1 MNPYLPMTVCIADG
15 EPNVFGDQVYV
26 FGSQDRPC
34 GETFCE
40 LDYEILPAPV
50 ENLVDWMSHGI
61 VYTAKQDPEY
71 SERKPYLFA
80 PDVVHGNDGRFT
92 FTIL

>member
-1 MNPYLPMTVCIADG
+1 MYSATRSM
-15 EPNVFGDQVYV
+15 F
-26 FGSQDRPC
+26 FGSHDRPC

-40 LDYEILPAPV
+40 LDYEILSAPV

-61 VYTAKQDPEY
+61 VYPAKQDPEY

-80 PDVVHGNDGRFT
+80 PDVVHGNDGGFT